1 LKELNK
7 VDSIGPIM
15 LGLSKPVHIFQ
26 LGASVE
32 EMVNMTA
39 IGHWC
44 ARKARKSSYG
54 SVDAVVLRKVLI
66 TIYWLD
72 DRTLTR

>member
-1 LKELNK
+1 
-7 VDSIGPIM
+7 M

-39 IGHWC
+39 SGHWC
-44 ARKARKSSYG
+44 ARKAKKKSSYG